1 MYFKRPFSYLNKC
14 HKMLKN
20 KLKLGDLSLK
30 RQKIKF
36 SISLNPLEASEYII
50 EKIITAMSSNY
61 PVLKKKIM
69 FCK

>member
-1 MYFKRPFSYLNKC
+1 
-14 HKMLKN
+14 MLKN

-30 RQKIKF
+30 RQKIKC

-50 EKIITAMSSNY
+50 EKIIAAMSSNY